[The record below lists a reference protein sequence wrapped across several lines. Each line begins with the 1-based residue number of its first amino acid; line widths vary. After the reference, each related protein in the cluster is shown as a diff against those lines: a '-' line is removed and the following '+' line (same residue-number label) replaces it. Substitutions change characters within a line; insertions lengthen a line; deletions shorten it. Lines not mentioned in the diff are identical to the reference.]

1 MSISVFLST
10 VSDEFRDYRDFL
22 VQDLTRHNV
31 AVRVHED
38 FEILG
43 GDMLDKLDT
52 CIATCDA
59 VVHLVGDMCGA
70 PAREAQQRA
79 LLAKHSDLSGK
90 LPPLGEAL
98 ANGLV
103 CPYTQWEAWLALYHG
118 KQLYIAKAH
127 KDAPRGPNYA
137 PTDAAK
143 GAQQAHVAR
152 LEEARRYP
160 FEFTSQENLAKQVFA
175 SGILDLLVKDY
186 AQQEA
191 RGRAVAEGFIEEMAK
206 RVAGDRAL
214 DLEGKQRAVRNAI
227 EIYEKEIAGRP
238 VESNLDDIVSRALSR
253 AKEQIDRG
261 QSGLARATLHRA
273 AEEMRREEEGRR
285 ERFEAGATALYNQA
299 RDIALAT
306 YDGDAAAEAVLALAQ
321 SIHGTNLA
329 KVARFMS
336 SEAGALYE
344 YGRDRGS
351 NVHLVAAIALRREL
365 ATPAASTNEQGA
377 AHKNLGNALAALGE
391 RESGTA
397 RLEEAVAAYRAAL
410 EEYARERVPLDWA
423 VTQNNL
429 GNALATVGEWES
441 GTARLEE
448 EVAAYR
454 AALEERTRERVP
466 LEWAMTQSHLGTAL
480 QALGVRESGTA
491 RLEEAVHAYRAA
503 LEERTRE
510 RVPIDWAVTQNN
522 LGHALWTLGE
532 RESGTARLEEAVQA
546 YRAALEERTRERT
559 PLLWATTQNNL
570 GNALAKLGR
579 RKNGT
584 ARLEEAV
591 QAYRAALE
599 ERTHERVPLDW
610 AMTQNNLGVALQ
622 TLGERESG
630 IARLEEA
637 IEAYRAALEEW
648 TRERVPLQWAASHG
662 NQGVAK
668 MLISDRTNNSALAEA
683 AAAQIKTAFET
694 LREGGQAPW
703 AAYFEAQSPKAQALC
718 DRIKG
723 R

>member
-10 VSDEFRDYRDFL
+10 VSDEFRDYRDLL

-31 AVRVHED
+31 AVKVHED
-38 FEILG
+38 LEILG

-52 CIATCDA
+52 YIAACDA

-79 LLAKHSDLSGK
+79 LLAKYSDLSGK
-90 LPPLGEAL
+90 LPPLGGAL
-98 ANGLV
+98 ANGFA

-137 PTDAAK
+137 PTDAAR

-152 LEEARRYP
+152 LREASRYP

-214 DLEGKQRAVRNAI
+214 DLEGKQRAVSNAI

-253 AKEQIDRG
+253 AREQVDKG

-273 AEEMRREEEGRR
+273 AEEIRREEEERR
-285 ERFEAGATALYNQA
+285 ERFEAGATARYNQA

-329 KVARFMS
+329 KVAQFMS

-351 NVHLVAAIALRREL
+351 NVHLVAAIALGREL
-365 ATPAASTNEQGA
+365 VTPAASKNEQGA
-377 AHKNLGNALAALGE
+377 AHNNLGNALATPGE
-391 RESGTA
+391 RESGRA

-410 EEYARERVPLDWA
+410 EEYAREQVPLDWA

-429 GNALATVGEWES
+429 GNALA
-441 GTARLEE
+441 A
-448 EVAAYR
+448 
-454 AALEERTRERVP
+454 
-466 LEWAMTQSHLGTAL
+466 
-480 QALGVRESGTA
+480 
-491 RLEEAVHAYRAA
+491 
-503 LEERTRE
+503 
-510 RVPIDWAVTQNN
+510 
-522 LGHALWTLGE
+522 LGE

-546 YRAALEERTRERT
+546 YRAALEERTRERA

-570 GNALAKLGR
+570 GHALCTLGER
-579 RKNGT
+579 ESGTARLDEAVQAYRAALEERTRERAPLLWATTQNNLGHALCTLGERKNGT

-599 ERTHERVPLDW
+599 ERTRERVPLDC
-610 AMTQNNLGVALQ
+610 AMTQNNLGHALQ

-637 IEAYRAALEEW
+637 VEAYRAALEEW

-683 AAAQIKTAFET
+683 AAAQIKAAFET

-703 AAYFEAQSPKAQALC
+703 TAYFEAQSPKAQAVR

>member
-10 VSDEFRDYRDFL
+10 VSDEFRDYRDLL

-31 AVRVHED
+31 AVKVHED

-43 GDMLDKLDT
+43 GDMLDKLDAY
-52 CIATCDA
+52 IAACDA

-98 ANGLV
+98 ANGFA

-137 PTDAAK
+137 PTDAAR

-152 LEEARRYP
+152 LREARRYP

-186 AQQEA
+186 AQQQA

-238 VESNLDDIVSRALSR
+238 VDSNLDDIVSRALSR
-253 AKEQIDRG
+253 AKEQVDKG

-273 AEEMRREEEGRR
+273 AEEMRREEEELR

-299 RDIALAT
+299 RDIALVM

-329 KVARFMS
+329 KVAQFMS

-365 ATPAASTNEQGA
+365 ATPTASTSEPGA
-377 AHKNLGNALAALGE
+377 AHNNLGNALATLGE

-410 EEYARERVPLDWA
+410 EEYAREQVPLDWA

-429 GNALATVGEWES
+429 GNALAMLGERESGPARLEEEVAAYRVALEERTRDRVPLDWAMTQNHLGTALQALGGRES

-448 EVAAYR
+448 AVQAYR

-466 LEWAMTQSHLGTAL
+466 L
-480 QALGVRESGTA
+480 
-491 RLEEAVHAYRAA
+491 
-503 LEERTRE
+503 
-510 RVPIDWAVTQNN
+510 DWAVTQNH

-546 YRAALEERTRERT
+546 YRAALEERTRERV
-559 PLLWATTQNNL
+559 PLLWATTQNHL
-570 GNALAKLGR
+570 GHALWTLGER
-579 RKNGT
+579 ESGT

-610 AMTQNNLGVALQ
+610 AMTQNNLGVALR
-622 TLGERESG
+622 TLGKRESG
-630 IARLEEA
+630 TARLEEA
-637 IEAYRAALEEW
+637 VQAYREALEEW

-668 MLISDRTNNSALAEA
+668 MLIADRTNDSALAEA

-703 AAYFEAQSPKAQALC
+703 AAYFEAQSPKAQAVC